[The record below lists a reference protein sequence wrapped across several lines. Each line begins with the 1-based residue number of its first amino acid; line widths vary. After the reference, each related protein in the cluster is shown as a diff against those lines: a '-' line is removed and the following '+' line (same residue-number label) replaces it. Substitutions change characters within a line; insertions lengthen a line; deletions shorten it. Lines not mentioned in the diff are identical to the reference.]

1 MIIKGVVQ
9 DDDSIIFYKNDE
21 VFIYMVRKPKW
32 GGRVYGEIYN
42 ADDELLLKVK
52 SFLWLGM
59 KITYQNLGLPISNV
73 SFYLYDRFI
82 LGKKDKIE
90 FFYFLI
96 YYRLYWNNKFIADV
110 KPVDLLKYNTHL
122 EINFNTKD
130 ELKIY
135 YSTILFCTT
144 ILYADLY

>member
-1 MIIKGVVQ
+1 MIIKCVVQ

-21 VFIYMVRKPKW
+21 VFIYMTRKTKW
-32 GGRVYGEIYN
+32 GGRVYGEIYDAN
-42 ADDELLLKVK
+42 DKLLLKVK

-73 SFYLYDRFI
+73 SFYLYDRFA
-82 LGKKDKIE
+82 LGKKDKLEILN
-90 FFYFLI
+90 FLF
-96 YYRLYWNNKFIADV
+96 YYRLYWNKKFIADV
-110 KPVDLLKYNTHL
+110 KTINLLKYNTHL
-122 EINFNTKD
+122 EIDFNIED

-144 ILYADLY
+144 TLYADLY

>member
-1 MIIKGVVQ
+1 MIIKCIVQ

-21 VFIYMVRKPKW
+21 VFIYMTRKTKW
-32 GGRVYGEIYN
+32 GGRFIGEIYN
-42 ADDELLLKVK
+42 ANDKLLLKVK
-52 SFLWLGM
+52 SFLWLGI
-59 KITYQNLGLPISNV
+59 KITYQNLGLFISNV
-73 SFYLYDRFI
+73 SFYFYDRFI

>member
-1 MIIKGVVQ
+1 MKIKCVVQ

-21 VFIYMVRKPKW
+21 VFIYMTRKAKW
-32 GGRVYGEIYN
+32 GGRVYGEIYDAN
-42 ADDELLLKVK
+42 DKLLLKVK
-52 SFLWLGM
+52 SFLWLGT
-59 KITYQNLGLPISNV
+59 KITYQNLGLFISNV
-73 SFYLYDRFI
+73 SFYFYDRFI

-122 EINFNTKD
+122 EIDFNTKD

>member
-1 MIIKGVVQ
+1 MIIKCIVQ
-9 DDDSIIFYKNDE
+9 DDDSIIFYKNNE
-21 VFIYMVRKPKW
+21 VFIYMTRKTKW
-32 GGRVYGEIYN
+32 GGRVYGEIYDAN
-42 ADDELLLKVK
+42 DELLLKVK
-52 SFLWLGM
+52 SFLWLGT
-59 KITYQNLGLPISNV
+59 KITYQNLEIPFSKIG
-73 SFYLYDRFI
+73 FFFYDRFT
-82 LGKKDKIE
+82 LGKKDKLEILNL
-90 FFYFLI
+90 LI

-135 YSTILFCTT
+135 FSTILFCTT

>member
-1 MIIKGVVQ
+1 MKIKCVVQ

-21 VFIYMVRKPKW
+21 VFIYMTRKAKW
-32 GGRVYGEIYN
+32 GGRVYGEIYDAN
-42 ADDELLLKVK
+42 DKLLLKVK
-52 SFLWLGM
+52 SFLWLGT
-59 KITYQNLGLPISNV
+59 KITYQNLGLFISNV
-73 SFYLYDRFI
+73 SFYFYDRFI

-96 YYRLYWNNKFIADV
+96 YYRLYWNNVFIADV
-110 KPVDLLKYNTHL
+110 KPINLLKYNTHL
-122 EINFNTKD
+122 EINFNTED

>member
-1 MIIKGVVQ
+1 MIIKCVVQ

-21 VFIYMVRKPKW
+21 VFIYMTRKTKW
-32 GGRVYGEIYN
+32 GGRVYGKIYDAN
-42 ADDELLLKVK
+42 DELLLKVK
-52 SFLWLGM
+52 SFLWLGI

-73 SFYLYDRFI
+73 SFYFYDRFI

-96 YYRLYWNNKFIADV
+96 YCRLYWNNEFISDV
-110 KPVDLLKYNTHL
+110 KLTNLLKY
-122 EINFNTKD
+122 NFNTKD

>member
-1 MIIKGVVQ
+1 MKIKCVVQ

-21 VFIYMVRKPKW
+21 VFIYMTRKTKW

-52 SFLWLGM
+52 SFLWLGI
-59 KITYQNLGLPISNV
+59 KITYQNLGLSISNV
-73 SFYLYDRFI
+73 SFYLYDRFA

-96 YYRLYWNNKFIADV
+96 YYRLYWNNVFIADV
-110 KPVDLLKYNTHL
+110 KPINLLKYNTHL
-122 EINFNTKD
+122 
-130 ELKIY
+130 
-135 YSTILFCTT
+135 
-144 ILYADLY
+144 

>member
-32 GGRVYGEIYN
+32 GGRFIGEIYN
-42 ADDELLLKVK
+42 AHDELLLKVK
-52 SFLWLGM
+52 SFLWPGT
-59 KITYQNLGLPISNV
+59 KITYQNLGLFISNV
-73 SFYLYDRFI
+73 SFYFYDRFI

-144 ILYADLY
+144 ILYVDLY

>member
-1 MIIKGVVQ
+1 MKIKCIVQ

-21 VFIYMVRKPKW
+21 VFIYMIRKTKW
-32 GGRVYGEIYN
+32 GGRVYGEIYDAN
-42 ADDELLLKVK
+42 DKLLLKVK

-73 SFYLYDRFI
+73 SFYLYDRFA
-82 LGKKDKIE
+82 LGKKDKLEILN
-90 FFYFLI
+90 FLI

-110 KPVDLLKYNTHL
+110 KPINLLKYNTHL
-122 EINFNTKD
+122 EIDFNIED

-144 ILYADLY
+144 TLYADLY

>member
-1 MIIKGVVQ
+1 MKIKCVVQ

-21 VFIYMVRKPKW
+21 VFIYMTRKTKW
-32 GGRVYGEIYN
+32 GGRVYGEIYDAN
-42 ADDELLLKVK
+42 DELLLKVK
-52 SFLWLGM
+52 SFLWLGT
-59 KITYQNLGLPISNV
+59 KITYQNLETLFSKIG
-73 SFYLYDRFI
+73 FYLYDRFA
-82 LGKKDKIE
+82 LGKKDKLEILN
-90 FFYFLI
+90 FLI

-110 KPVDLLKYNTHL
+110 KPVDLLTYNTHL

-130 ELKIY
+130 KLKIY

>member
-1 MIIKGVVQ
+1 MKIKCVVQ

-21 VFIYMVRKPKW
+21 VFIYMIRKTKW
-32 GGRVYGEIYN
+32 GGSVYGEIYDAN
-42 ADDELLLKVK
+42 DKLLLKVK
-52 SFLWLGM
+52 SFLWLGI
-59 KITYQNLGLPISNV
+59 KITYQNLGVSISNV
-73 SFYLYDRFI
+73 RFYLYDRFI
-82 LGKKDKIE
+82 LGEKDKIE
-90 FFYFLI
+90 FFHFLI
-96 YYRLYWNNKFIADV
+96 YCRLYWNNKFIADV
-110 KPVDLLKYNTHL
+110 KLTNLLKYNTHL

>member
-1 MIIKGVVQ
+1 MKIKCVVQ

-21 VFIYMVRKPKW
+21 VFIYMIRKTKW
-32 GGRVYGEIYN
+32 GGRVYGEIYDVN
-42 ADDELLLKVK
+42 DKLLLKVK

-73 SFYLYDRFI
+73 SFYLYDRFA
-82 LGKKDKIE
+82 LGKKDKLEILN
-90 FFYFLI
+90 FLI

-110 KPVDLLKYNTHL
+110 KPINLLKYNTHL
-122 EINFNTKD
+122 EIDFNIED

-144 ILYADLY
+144 TLYADLY

>member
-1 MIIKGVVQ
+1 MKIKGVVQ

-21 VFIYMVRKPKW
+21 VFIYMNRKTKW
-32 GGRVYGEIYN
+32 GGRVYGQIYN
-42 ADDELLLKVK
+42 ANDELLLKVK
-52 SFLWLGM
+52 SFLWLGI

-73 SFYLYDRFI
+73 SFYLYDRFA
-82 LGKKDKIE
+82 LGKKDKLEILNI
-90 FFYFLI
+90 LI
-96 YYRLYWNNKFIADV
+96 YCRLYWNNACIADV
-110 KPVDLLKYNTHL
+110 KPINLLKYNTHL

>member
-9 DDDSIIFYKNDE
+9 DNDSIIFYKNDE
-21 VFIYMVRKPKW
+21 VFIYMTRKTKW

-52 SFLWLGM
+52 SFLWLGI
-59 KITYQNLGLPISNV
+59 KITYQNLGLSLSNV
-73 SFYLYDRFI
+73 SFYLYDRFA

-90 FFYFLI
+90 FFYSLI
-96 YYRLYWNNKFIADV
+96 YYRLYWNNAFIADA
-110 KPVDLLKYNTHL
+110 KPINLLKYNTHL
-122 EINFNTKD
+122 EIDFNTKD